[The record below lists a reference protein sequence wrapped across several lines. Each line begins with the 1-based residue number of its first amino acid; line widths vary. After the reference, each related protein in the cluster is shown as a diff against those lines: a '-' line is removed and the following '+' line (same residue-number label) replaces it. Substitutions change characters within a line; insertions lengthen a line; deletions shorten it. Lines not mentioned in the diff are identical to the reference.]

1 MTMSLD
7 SARDPLTRMTEALRQ
22 YFDTHRVVPVHD
34 PWTRILDGFV
44 VRVHITMW
52 PGKVRLHADDFGLD
66 AEAYAELN
74 GKVRWGTLDLRPDD
88 IGPVFDSLATR
99 ARALPHTWGVRVHWG
114 LFVPH
119 TAIDRFRAAWQELE
133 AQWHAAVA
141 AWVDHYDA
149 CRAAAVNRAAI
160 FARQAW
166 NVAHRVK
173 GDRLNATQYAQQDAF
188 VDRLVP
194 RLLADYPTPDEIRR
208 RFTMQYELA
217 FIPTPTLQAEQA
229 AYVAEVTAAHLHRLE
244 AMRREAELRAAE
256 DELRKARLLAE
267 IDAEHM
273 KQQEKLRIVQAFAEE
288 TKRKLRDEQQRL
300 LAEFYRSY
308 AVEIRQRLHE
318 SLMLLIEGVRA
329 GRIKPQAT
337 RSLRVVLDEIRHLVL
352 DDDAEIRHMSER
364 LQTLI
369 GQAGDPIDAQRIRRE
384 IESFGVLLQTEILAL
399 GEAPRLPQ
407 RMTAPPLDVTE
418 LLPVHPDA
426 MQHALRHHRRRCGL
440 DHSLAE
446 TLVEAGLTPTMRR
459 PRVDRLT
466 DLITEPV
473 DDRHAARAMGD

>member
-1 MTMSLD
+1 MTMPLD
-7 SARDPLTRMTEALRQ
+7 PARDPITRMTEALRQ

-34 PWTRILDGFV
+34 PWTRILDGFL

-133 AQWHAAVA
+133 AQWHAAVET
-141 AWVDHYDA
+141 WVEHYDA
-149 CRAAAVNRAAI
+149 CRAIAVNRAAI

-229 AYVAEVTAAHLHRLE
+229 AYVAELTEAHLHRLE

-267 IDAEHM
+267 IDAERM

-288 TKRKLRDEQQRL
+288 TTRKLRDEQQRL
-300 LAEFYRSY
+300 LAEFYRGY

-337 RSLRVVLDEIRHLVL
+337 RSLRLVLDELRHLAL
-352 DDDAEIRHMSER
+352 DDDAEIQQMRER

-369 GQAGDPIDAQRIRRE
+369 GNAGDPIDAQQIRRT
-384 IESFGVLLQTEILAL
+384 IEDFGVLLQTEILAL
-399 GEAPRLPQ
+399 GETPRLPQ
-407 RMTAPPLDVTE
+407 RMTAPPIDVTD
-418 LLPVHPDA
+418 LLPTHPND
-426 MQHALRHHRRRCGL
+426 MRSMIRSRQRRCGI
-440 DHSLAE
+440 DQSLAA
-446 TLVEAGLTPTMRR
+446 TLIDAGLLPTTRR
-459 PRVDRLT
+459 PRADRFT
-466 DLITEPV
+466 DLFAEPA
-473 DDRHAARAMGD
+473 DDRHAAHSVGD